1 MREIL
6 FRGKRLGT
14 GEWVYGMPVRIY
26 RNSRLTN
33 RWEIAKGENI
43 DELDYDI
50 PSIYW
55 EDEVDPETVSQ
66 YIGRK
71 DDKGRRI
78 YEGDIVLSDDLVYG
92 EGGCFLIQWNEDWN
106 GWDANR
112 VGAKDDN
119 YTIGELGD
127 MEIVGNRWDTPNL
140 LGGETQEGPDR

>member
-14 GEWVYGMPVRIY
+14 GEWVEGDLLPIVGGRQDGWRAICPQTITMGPY
-26 RNSRLTN
+26 
-33 RWEIAKGENI
+33 
-43 DELDYDI
+43 
-50 PSIYW
+50 
-55 EDEVDPETVSQ
+55 EVNPETVSQ

-112 VGAKDDN
+112 VGAKDDI

-140 LGGETQEGPDR
+140 LGGETREGPDR